1 MSKAKEGKPQQQKY
15 SKSAFVEA
23 AEESK
28 ERLILQVILADN
40 KTYTKDEVA
49 KLVEAWKS
57 KKVNA
62 KVEKEKKE
70 VKA

>member
-1 MSKAKEGKPQQQKY
+1 MSKAKEDKSKQQKY

-23 AEESK
+23 VEESK

>member
-1 MSKAKEGKPQQQKY
+1 MSKEKEVKQPQRSY
-15 SKSAFVEA
+15 SKEAFVESA
-23 AEESK
+23 TDGKES
-28 ERLILQVILADN
+28 LILQVILEDG
-40 KTYTKDEVA
+40 KSYSKEKVTEMVT
-49 KLVEAWKS
+49 AWKS

>member
-1 MSKAKEGKPQQQKY
+1 MTKAKEEKSKQQKY

-23 AEESK
+23 ATESK
-28 ERLILQVILADN
+28 ERLILQVILADD
-40 KTYTKDEVA
+40 KTYTKDDAAE
-49 KLVEAWKS
+49 LVEAWKS
-57 KKVNA
+57 KQVNA